1 MSTVNNNPEENKII
15 TETSSSSTS
24 STALEGWNFDSK
36 PKSPVSTGVV
46 KAGVMSK
53 DSKFDEYKK
62 VAEEKKKRD
71 EILKRPET
79 KNPSPSGKKISEF
92 QKYEKI
98 SQDGTV
104 PVLAVPEVRENDWD
118 VRGHRRP
125 AVVWLRLLFSV
136 GRAKMKIVFSVVGD
150 ILGDI
155 IKADKGSNSPS
166 TTARPTQPILGL
178 PDDEPEGM
186 LIISYHYL

>member
-79 KNPSPSGKKISEF
+79 KNPSPSGKKKFSIS
-92 QKYEKI
+92 KI
-98 SQDGTV
+98 RKILD
-104 PVLAVPEVRENDWD
+104 VL
-118 VRGHRRP
+118 RP
-125 AVVWLRLLFSV
+125 LFSV
-136 GRAKMKIVFSVVGD
+136 QRAKMIKIQLSEIFWETSSKLTREAIRQVQQPDLHSPFWVFLMMNLKVCS
-150 ILGDI
+150 L
-155 IKADKGSNSPS
+155 
-166 TTARPTQPILGL
+166 
-178 PDDEPEGM
+178 
-186 LIISYHYL
+186 

>member
-36 PKSPVSTGVV
+36 PKTPVSTGVV

-79 KNPSPSGKKISEF
+79 KNPSPSGKNLFKSFHMMWYPPYLEYRI
-92 QKYEKI
+92 
-98 SQDGTV
+98 
-104 PVLAVPEVRENDWD
+104 
-118 VRGHRRP
+118 
-125 AVVWLRLLFSV
+125 LRSV
-136 GRAKMKIVFSVVGD
+136 F
-150 ILGDI
+150 
-155 IKADKGSNSPS
+155 
-166 TTARPTQPILGL
+166 
-178 PDDEPEGM
+178 
-186 LIISYHYL
+186 

>member
-79 KNPSPSGKKISEF
+79 KNPSPSGKYHCEF
-92 QKYEKI
+92 QKCDSHIYRSDK
-98 SQDGTV
+98 
-104 PVLAVPEVRENDWD
+104 
-118 VRGHRRP
+118 
-125 AVVWLRLLFSV
+125 LFSCWRYF
-136 GRAKMKIVFSVVGD
+136 GRHHQS
-150 ILGDI
+150 
-155 IKADKGSNSPS
+155 
-166 TTARPTQPILGL
+166 
-178 PDDEPEGM
+178 
-186 LIISYHYL
+186 

>member
-79 KNPSPSGKKISEF
+79 KNPSPSGKKISQF
-92 QKYEKI
+92 QKLEKY
-98 SQDGTV
+98 SEGK
-104 PVLAVPEVRENDWD
+104 
-118 VRGHRRP
+118 
-125 AVVWLRLLFSV
+125 
-136 GRAKMKIVFSVVGD
+136 KMIKISVVGD

-178 PDDEPEGM
+178 PDDETEGI
-186 LIISYHYL
+186 LVITSNVYNRFSPRFRCRRRAH

>member
-79 KNPSPSGKKISEF
+79 KNPSPSGKNPIFKGLSDI
-92 QKYEKI
+92 
-98 SQDGTV
+98 
-104 PVLAVPEVRENDWD
+104 
-118 VRGHRRP
+118 H
-125 AVVWLRLLFSV
+125 SV
-136 GRAKMKIVFSVVGD
+136 
-150 ILGDI
+150 
-155 IKADKGSNSPS
+155 
-166 TTARPTQPILGL
+166 
-178 PDDEPEGM
+178 
-186 LIISYHYL
+186 

>member
-79 KNPSPSGKKISEF
+79 KNPSPSGKNLFLKLSH
-92 QKYEKI
+92 
-98 SQDGTV
+98 D
-104 PVLAVPEVRENDWD
+104 EVSRIPYPPYLEY
-118 VRGHRRP
+118 RI
-125 AVVWLRLLFSV
+125 LRSV
-136 GRAKMKIVFSVVGD
+136 F
-150 ILGDI
+150 
-155 IKADKGSNSPS
+155 
-166 TTARPTQPILGL
+166 
-178 PDDEPEGM
+178 
-186 LIISYHYL
+186 

>member
-36 PKSPVSTGVV
+36 PKTPVSTGVV

-79 KNPSPSGKKISEF
+79 KNPSPSGKILFKSFHMMSRISR
-92 QKYEKI
+92 I
-98 SQDGTV
+98 SN
-104 PVLAVPEVRENDWD
+104 LEVS
-118 VRGHRRP
+118 
-125 AVVWLRLLFSV
+125 F
-136 GRAKMKIVFSVVGD
+136 F
-150 ILGDI
+150 
-155 IKADKGSNSPS
+155 
-166 TTARPTQPILGL
+166 
-178 PDDEPEGM
+178 
-186 LIISYHYL
+186 

>member
-79 KNPSPSGKKISEF
+79 KNPSPSGKTIRNFKNS
-92 QKYEKI
+92 KK
-98 SQDGTV
+98 S
-104 PVLAVPEVRENDWD
+104 
-118 VRGHRRP
+118 RRP
-125 AVVWLRLLFSV
+125 GLRRMERSSF
-136 GRAKMKIVFSVVGD
+136 
-150 ILGDI
+150 
-155 IKADKGSNSPS
+155 SPS
-166 TTARPTQPILGL
+166 
-178 PDDEPEGM
+178 
-186 LIISYHYL
+186 

>member
-79 KNPSPSGKKISEF
+79 KNPSPSGKNPIF
-92 QKYEKI
+92 QGL
-98 SQDGTV
+98 S
-104 PVLAVPEVRENDWD
+104 
-118 VRGHRRP
+118 
-125 AVVWLRLLFSV
+125 
-136 GRAKMKIVFSVVGD
+136 D
-150 ILGDI
+150 ILVSRIMNLELGF
-155 IKADKGSNSPS
+155 SNFCS
-166 TTARPTQPILGL
+166 
-178 PDDEPEGM
+178 E
-186 LIISYHYL
+186 